1 MLRARQLAALTLTV
15 TVTIVAAACDARA
28 AEVAV
33 HFGPGVLVAR
43 GFPEIHTKATVD
55 GDLTIWWS
63 LTRRFD
69 LGLAS
74 GLAATT
80 FLYSSNDGE
89 PVLGQRG
96 ADSWNTHE
104 ELTALPRMMLGSRIG
119 LPADTTI
126 GLFVGA
132 AHVLSDALG
141 NFSVIPYPIG
151 SVEVETR
158 FGTSGRYGVRLAFS
172 YMSFVEFHSERSF
185 TTATLAFACGS

>member
-1 MLRARQLAALTLTV
+1 MTRLRQLAALTLTFGL
-15 TVTIVAAACDARA
+15 TVTAAAPDARA
-28 AEVAV
+28 AEVAI

-55 GDLTIWWS
+55 GDFTIWWS
-63 LTRRFD
+63 STRRFD
-69 LGLAS
+69 LGLES

-80 FLYSSNDGE
+80 FFYSSNDGE

-96 ADSWNTHE
+96 VDSWNTHE
-104 ELTALPRMMLGSRIG
+104 ELTALPRMMLGSRIR

-126 GLFVGA
+126 GLFLGA
-132 AHVLSDALG
+132 AHVLSDASG

-151 SVEVETR
+151 SVGVETR
-158 FGTSGRYGVRLAFS
+158 FGDGGRYGVRLAFS
-172 YMSFVEFHSERSF
+172 HMSFVWTHSERSF